1 MAESLIEAPTMCR
14 FEGIELLSDRILDQ
28 IRS

>member
-1 MAESLIEAPTMCR
+1 MEEVLTEASTIRC